1 MNNKRKKILCIV
13 VMLIS
18 VIGIGATVIH
28 AKNNIQ
34 NIANTSNSVS
44 VTKVERREKP
54 EKTEE
59 SVNVKNE
66 DTKTKE
72 AIEVKEDTNLEENTV
87 VKVDTKTEKKTK
99 VKDKTQSEDTTEDTI
114 KGETRKQKVDGHKGS
129 KHKNNVDVNQL
140 GAGYAA
146 IICVFAS
153 TFSLSLV
160 YLIMSRKDE
169 QFFKN
174 GDKLLISIAAA
185 VILTVGIT
193 AATAVFADEVIL
205 KDTQTTIEQTTEES
219 DAEQTTEESVE
230 EETTGVANAD
240 EETMNEAEQ

>member
-18 VIGIGATVIH
+18 IIGIGATVIH

-44 VTKVERREKP
+44 VTKVERQEKP
-54 EKTEE
+54 AKTEE

-72 AIEVKEDTNLEENTV
+72 AIEVKEDT
-87 VKVDTKTEKKTK
+87 KTEKKTK
-99 VKDKTQSEDTTEDTI
+99 IKDKTQSEDTTEDTT

-140 GAGYAA
+140 GAGHAA

-185 VILTVGIT
+185 VILTVGIA

-205 KDTQTTIEQTTEES
+205 KDTQITIEQTTEEA
-219 DAEQTTEESVE
+219 DVEQTTEESVE
-230 EETTGVANAD
+230 EET
-240 EETMNEAEQ
+240 MNEAEQ